1 MKPNTHNHHHH
12 HHAGDNIGVAF
23 SLNLAFT
30 LLEIIG
36 GLYTNSL
43 AILSDAVHDLGDSL
57 SLGLA
62 WYLDRTSQRDA
73 DHRFT
78 YGYRRFSL
86 LGALITTIVLIA
98 GSLYVLAQAIPRLI
112 RPEPAHAP
120 GMALF
125 AVLGILVNG
134 AAALRLRGDN
144 SLNARMVAWHMIE
157 DLLGWVAVLVVSIT
171 LLFFDLYILDPIL
184 SVLITLYVLYNVL
197 RNLRKTLRLFLQAVP
212 EQVDLAHI
220 KERILAIEGVCD
232 THHTHVWS
240 LDGDHHVLTTHVVV
254 SEKTTREQILFIK
267 QEINRLSVEQHLVHT
282 TVEVEY
288 QGELC
293 SLPEP
298 G

>member
-240 LDGDHHVLTTHVVV
+240 LDGDHHVLTAHVVV
-254 SEKTTREQILFIK
+254 SEETTRKQILFIK